1 MNNNNS
7 SVNYSYLS
15 GAKDFNVPIYRHDD
29 RLFPFVSLTYMNE
42 GEFFC
47 EHKGETLVAKAGE
60 TMYVPESIMHNVYT
74 LSRGVASW
82 GHISA
87 TSFKYDIMKN
97 TRKPV
102 VIKGESSR
110 IIKEC
115 LNELAIIKYDSVCS
129 LFKRDNC
136 ISRIFCELFKY
147 TEVTEIKL
155 KSEWCIRLQG
165 YIAENVKEK
174 FNLDD
179 LAKMMLISK
188 SSLCHKFKEET
199 GISLI
204 DYILGEKIKASF
216 YMISDSLN
224 NRQIAEKLNLSDEY
238 YFSKLFKK
246 TVGISPKEYK
256 KIYIQKQKTAVK

>member
-7 SVNYSYLS
+7 TINYSYLS

-29 RLFPFVSLTYMNE
+29 RLFPFVSLTYMTE

-47 EHKGETLVAKAGE
+47 EYGGETFVAKAGE

-74 LSRGVASW
+74 LSKGVAYW
-82 GHISA
+82 AHISA
-87 TSFKYDIMKN
+87 TSYKYDLMKN
-97 TRKPV
+97 SRIPV
-102 VIKGESSR
+102 VIRGESSD

-115 LNELAIIKYDSVCS
+115 LDKLAVIKYDSVYS
-129 LFKRDNC
+129 LYKRDNC

-147 TEVTEIKL
+147 TEVAEIKP

-204 DYILGEKIKASF
+204 DYILGEKIKSSF
-216 YMISDSLN
+216 YMLADGLN

-246 TVGISPKEYK
+246 NVGISPKEYK
-256 KIYIQKQKTAVK
+256 KIYIQKS